1 MTHGPRRSWEP
12 PPLSPDTRR
21 PLPLPPPQPVRVVR
35 PTGAPWGW
43 GGSGSEAGSQYQLCC
58 RACWHVRWPGP
69 PRSPPRPASVAPQ
82 GNSSDP
88 CRVQIQGQTDREPL
102 ACAPKANL
110 EGGLTP
116 CRPGAPGRTAHGSQ
130 SPPPPPRPLPLSREQ
145 LGSSDWAPGLWVPS
159 VAGPEA
165 AERTKPPPLWDA
177 RSSREVSGWGDRAL
191 SPCPA
196 GL

>member
-58 RACWHVRWPGP
+58 RACWYVRWPGP
-69 PRSPPRPASVAPQ
+69 PPSPPRPASVAPQ

-130 SPPPPPRPLPLSREQ
+130 SPPPHRPDPCPLAGSNWEAQTGRLGSGSPALQDLRRQKERNPRPC
-145 LGSSDWAPGLWVPS
+145 GTHAPPGKS
-159 VAGPEA
+159 QDGATGP
-165 AERTKPPPLWDA
+165 
-177 RSSREVSGWGDRAL
+177 
-191 SPCPA
+191 
-196 GL
+196 